1 MNVFL
6 RMLLLC
12 SLLGTVVTVQAEIY
26 TWVDAQGKKHFGDKP
41 PTDQAVEKLD
51 VQVNVISNENRS
63 NSPLSK
69 LGKQSVIM
77 YGAAWCGV
85 CKKAKQYFKKN
96 NIPYKEY
103 DIDKSSKGRR
113 DYKKLNGNGVP
124 IILVGNQRMDGFTPR
139 RFQALYEGE

>member
-1 MNVFL
+1 
-6 RMLLLC
+6 MLLLC
-12 SLLGTVVTVQAEIY
+12 SLLGITVAVQAEIY

-41 PTDQAVEKLD
+41 PMDQAVEKLD
-51 VQVNVISNENRS
+51 VQVNVISNENRTS
-63 NSPLSK
+63 SSLSK
-69 LGKQSVIM
+69 PVKNSVIM

-85 CKKAKQYFKKN
+85 CKQAKQYFKQN

-124 IILVGNQRMDGFTPR
+124 IILVGNQRMDGFTPG
-139 RFQALYEGE
+139 RFQALYQGE

>member
-1 MNVFL
+1 MNVLL
-6 RMLLLC
+6 RMFLLCLLLG
-12 SLLGTVVTVQAEIY
+12 STVAVHAEIY

-51 VQVNVISNENRS
+51 VQVNVISNENRDS
-63 NSPLSK
+63 RSLSK
-69 LGKQSVIM
+69 PVKQSVIM
-77 YGAAWCGV
+77 YGAAWCGI

-103 DIDKSSKGRR
+103 DIDKSTKGRR

-124 IILVGNQRMDGFTPR
+124 IILVGNQRMDGFTAT

>member
-63 NSPLSK
+63 NSQLSK
-69 LGKQSVIM
+69 SGKQSVIM

-85 CKKAKQYFKKN
+85 CKQAKQYFKKN